1 MDTLHRS
8 SSSSSSHSSLSST
21 TEGRQDLL
29 CQLSHQDRL
38 ILPTEPLDDF
48 PQPEAFDEARAVG
61 MDLGDGSGETKKV
74 KADDG
79 FGGFGQ
85 AFDEAAEEGGFGD
98 AEGDVG
104 GESDDF
110 EEWL

>member
-1 MDTLHRS
+1 
-8 SSSSSSHSSLSST
+8 
-21 TEGRQDLL
+21 
-29 CQLSHQDRL
+29 
-38 ILPTEPLDDF
+38 
-48 PQPEAFDEARAVG
+48 